1 MISETVPGGKKK
13 HRRSPPRGILAPRAH
28 ARSTE
33 RSVRGVSHHNPF
45 ARRIRAVSVSSNRTG
60 TRGGSHRS
68 AGGSFPHLPLPT
80 EAERAL
86 RWNPKRAFAS
96 EHARRRDAPE
106 RVDPGS
112 HPGDPTKVPGRT
124 QGASEDPDRVARRRT
139 ARLRASPR
147 SGDDGLNFLSH
158 SGRERFPRHLPC
170 TPSPAT
176 PTADATRDPQTQVL
190 VVVKDESRH
199 APIKKLLQ
207 EIGYKGANA
216 HASQPRAR
224 PRATETGF
232 HLRPRRS
239 LESSVRVARTRTL
252 SGRSARLI

>member
-124 QGASEDPDRVARRRT
+124 QGASEDPDRVAPRRT
-139 ARLRASPR
+139 ARHRASPR
-147 SGDDGLNFLSH
+147 SGDDVPNFLSY
-158 SGRERFPRHLPC
+158 SGREIS
-170 TPSPAT
+170 PSPPVHPLA
-176 PTADATRDPQTQVL
+176 RD
-190 VVVKDESRH
+190 S
-199 APIKKLLQ
+199 
-207 EIGYKGANA
+207 
-216 HASQPRAR
+216 PR
-224 PRATETGF
+224 
-232 HLRPRRS
+232 
-239 LESSVRVARTRTL
+239 
-252 SGRSARLI
+252 